1 MVKDPTELIHCDNCG
16 EDYAAAYRRCP
27 FCNAKQGR
35 KSSRATSVYDDF
47 DQDFFLNDNALEDD
61 LDYEYAPS
69 SSASKESHSSYG
81 GGKRLVTNRR
91 GGGYGGGIGVGRI
104 LAYGITALV
113 VAAAIW
119 VVVTQLLPRLLPDTP
134 EPTPTPP
141 VVTSAPTLTPSP
153 EVSPTVTPEVT
164 PEPGGTYSEPLPD
177 VSGMPETDTPAV
189 SQSPSSQ
196 VPASQAPAASSA
208 PDSSTGN
215 LKLSSEDFTLSSRY
229 PTYQMEIEGVGR
241 AQATYVMSDES
252 VAGVNSTGYITAK
265 KNGVTKLTVTATDGR
280 TATAIV
286 RVSGFRSTETG
297 SAQPSEPVSSTTPE
311 EGAKLSSTDFTLS
324 SANGN
329 SYRLRVSGGTASYWT
344 SSNEAVATVSSNGT
358 VSAAGKGT
366 ARITC
371 GLTDGT
377 TLTCIVRVN

>member
-35 KSSRATSVYDDF
+35 KSSRATSAYDDF
-47 DQDFFLNDNALEDD
+47 DQDFFPDDSFPEED
-61 LDYEYAPS
+61 LDYESPS
-69 SSASKESHSSYG
+69 ASSASEENHSSYG

-104 LAYGITALV
+104 AAYGITALV

-134 EPTPTPP
+134 EPTSTPP
-141 VVTSAPTLTPSP
+141 VVTTAPTPTPSS
-153 EVSPTVTPEVT
+153 EVSPAVTPEGT
-164 PEPGGTYSEPLPD
+164 PEPDGTYSEPLPD
-177 VSGMPETDTPAV
+177 VSGMPETDTPEV
-189 SQSPSSQ
+189 SQSPS
-196 VPASQAPAASSA
+196 SQAPAASSA
-208 PDSSTGN
+208 PDSSTGS
-215 LKLSSEDFTLSSRY
+215 LKLSAEDFTLSDRY

-265 KNGVTKLTVTATDGR
+265 KNGVTKLTVTAADGR

-286 RVSGFRSTETG
+286 RVSDLSSTETG
-297 SAQPSEPVSSTTPE
+297 SAQPSEPAASTQPE

-324 SANGN
+324 SVNGN